1 MYNSYLNFS
10 HLIRSS
16 MQFVNAFIPYQ
27 IARNIQRAQERPN
40 GSGLTFDDI
49 KDRLFA
55 NSNIPPGQ
63 LRLRIKT
70 VANFDRSNNGIWSLK
85 SLGEDDFPGVEA
97 LGRKVSPEGVAA
109 YESQSAA
116 IRRLQDLG
124 IKELYMGGN
133 TILNVAAAMVHLNG
147 AVTAAM
153 ERRLKMKK
161 VLEIKT
167 RQKSPRLIY
176 FEKAFEK
183 LDAEYREVKKRQEI
197 AKFIYEELQLTPWN
211 ITGDFIDIHKRSLG
225 GAMMKLT
232 GFGDPSGCGEAYN
245 FLREADTR
253 VGRSTSVGAGDGAL
267 NAQIK
272 KITGTENDLRKL
284 TMKQMASL
292 LRSYGMKDKQIA
304 VLKRWDRV
312 HVIRDLSTK
321 AASDGMGDELER
333 FARGEKI
340 RLSDQRQNYTQ
351 RIQEIWRRQVAA
363 LTADVGRE
371 VAARSELVPGLAEDM
386 AEDGVSDADAE
397 KISGSNKDSDSS
409 DDDDFLAEIEMEMAT
424 TGETNRLVSGLRDNG
439 GSALDSQELNKDARE
454 FAALQRQ
461 REEERN
467 ISEGIDKKSSA
478 LGVERSKFKVVR
490 RKITKASNA
499 FSIFAFSCISTR
511 SHDVSLLL
519 PP

>member
-1 MYNSYLNFS
+1 MKKKT
-10 HLIRSS
+10 
-16 MQFVNAFIPYQ
+16 QFVNAFVPYQ
-27 IARNIQRAQERPN
+27 QARNIQRAQERPS
-40 GSGLTFDDI
+40 GLGLTFDDI

-70 VANFDRSNNGIWSLK
+70 VANFERSKNGIWSLK
-85 SLGEDDFPGVEA
+85 ALGEDDFPGVEA

-133 TILNVAAAMVHLNG
+133 TILNVAAAMILLNG
-147 AVTAAM
+147 AVTGAM

-183 LDAEYREVKKRQEI
+183 LDSEYREVKKRQEI

-211 ITGDFIDIHKRSLG
+211 ITGDFIDVHKRSLG

-272 KITGTENDLRKL
+272 KITGTQNDLRKL

-304 VLKRWDRV
+304 ALKRWDRV

-321 AASDGMGDELER
+321 ATSDGMGDELER

-363 LTADVGRE
+363 LTADVGQE
-371 VAARSELVPGLAEDM
+371 VAARSDLILGSTEEMDV
-386 AEDGVSDADAE
+386 DGVSDADAE
-397 KISGSNKDSDSS
+397 KISGSNNDSDSS
-409 DDDDFLAEIEMEMAT
+409 DDDDFFAEMEMEMAT

-439 GSALDSQELNKDARE
+439 GGALDSQEMNKDARD
-454 FAALQRQ
+454 FAALQRL

-467 ISEGIDKKSSA
+467 ISEGVDKKSSA
-478 LGVERSKFKVVR
+478 HGVERPKFKVVR
-490 RKITKASNA
+490 RKIMRASTM
-499 FSIFAFSCISTR
+499 FSIYCILCISTR
-511 SHDVSLLL
+511 SHDISLSL
-519 PP
+519 PN

>member
-1 MYNSYLNFS
+1 
-10 HLIRSS
+10 
-16 MQFVNAFIPYQ
+16 
-27 IARNIQRAQERPN
+27 
-40 GSGLTFDDI
+40 
-49 KDRLFA
+49 
-55 NSNIPPGQ
+55 
-63 LRLRIKT
+63 
-70 VANFDRSNNGIWSLK
+70 
-85 SLGEDDFPGVEA
+85 
-97 LGRKVSPEGVAA
+97 
-109 YESQSAA
+109 
-116 IRRLQDLG
+116 
-124 IKELYMGGN
+124 
-133 TILNVAAAMVHLNG
+133 
-147 AVTAAM
+147 
-153 ERRLKMKK
+153 
-161 VLEIKT
+161 
-167 RQKSPRLIY
+167 
-176 FEKAFEK
+176 
-183 LDAEYREVKKRQEI
+183 
-197 AKFIYEELQLTPWN
+197 
-211 ITGDFIDIHKRSLG
+211 
-225 GAMMKLT
+225 MMKLT

-490 RKITKASNA
+490 RKITKASNV
-499 FSIFAFSCISTR
+499 FSIFA
-511 SHDVSLLL
+511 SHASQPDLTMFRCHYH
-519 PP
+519 